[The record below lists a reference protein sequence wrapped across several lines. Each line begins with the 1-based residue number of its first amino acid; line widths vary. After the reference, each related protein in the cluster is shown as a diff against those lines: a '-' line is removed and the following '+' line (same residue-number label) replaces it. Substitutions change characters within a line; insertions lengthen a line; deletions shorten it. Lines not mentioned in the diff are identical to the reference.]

1 MPLSRISSNSKT
13 TQTSH
18 FFNPIN
24 IYFDIF
30 LPHSIYC
37 FYNYTLFSFNVQNF
51 IFTDDLVEDEDVEVI
66 QAAPM
71 LRQRKRRQKRPS
83 VVAIQQDDG
92 SSYFYDDPDLGGT
105 GETSWTREELDVLD
119 EGEEEEDEQGE
130 CFKAKESECNR
141 VYGKAL

>member
-1 MPLSRISSNSKT
+1 
-13 TQTSH
+13 
-18 FFNPIN
+18 
-24 IYFDIF
+24 
-30 LPHSIYC
+30 
-37 FYNYTLFSFNVQNF
+37 
-51 IFTDDLVEDEDVEVI
+51 
-66 QAAPM
+66 M

-130 CFKAKESECNR
+130 YFKRKRASAIAYMEKHCRLTFLFLLPPSNLFHCLLLLYSKTPETS
-141 VYGKAL
+141 LF